1 MRAAYALLLS
11 GLMVGAAVPAFAAD
25 PSWQA
30 CIGSD
35 DQAAIRGCGEVIAR
49 GSAETPRNLAL
60 AYYNRAVSYQN
71 LKAYARA
78 LADSEEALRI
88 RPGYAQAF
96 TSRGNARAA
105 LGQFDGALADFNEA
119 IRGDGRNGQLYLNRG
134 QVYAKKGLV
143 DQARA
148 DFRFALQLRPQLA
161 EAQQALSGLDAAGQ
175 PGTESSVDPAFL
187 DCMGQDDRKAV
198 TGCTLF
204 LTQNPSASPEI
215 RASALY
221 NRGISYRG
229 LGDNR
234 RALVDFDA
242 AIALK
247 ADYANPWSA
256 RATVKADGGDLSG
269 AVADYDHAIAL
280 QPGSPQFRRNRG
292 VALPKAGQRERAKL
306 DFDQAI
312 ALDPKDP
319 QLLVS
324 RAGYFEKI
332 GDSTQAAADYQ
343 RALTL
348 SPALAEASTGLARL
362 GKANTVVAADNT
374 PPAPTSEPNDAD
386 WTACAS
392 ADPATSV
399 AGCDKVLARG
409 DSENAANRALAYLNR
424 GLSHRL
430 QTKYAAAIEDFGAS
444 LAVQPDMPAAL
455 RSRADT
461 LLVSERYD
469 EASRDYD
476 KVISLDAKDAS
487 AYVARSQARLF
498 SHDYDG
504 AIADTRAAVA
514 IDPKRADAPYWLGQV
529 FLARNDLD
537 KAYKAFD
544 DAIALAG
551 DQADFYA
558 SRGRVELYRGE
569 LETARADFDK
579 ALSLDGKSLVALD
592 GVSQTARFSGRI
604 DESIAAVTQ
613 AIAAS
618 PQNSTLYN
626 GRAELLIEAG
636 RQDEAAPDLDKA
648 IDLDTATLARPGVLS
663 GARFDA
669 LADRAYAR
677 ALKGDLDAAVADA
690 TEALTIDPQS
700 KEVLDS
706 RGFARM
712 LKGDYG
718 RAISDFSQSVAF
730 GGFVL
735 PIYMHR
741 AKAYEGSKQL
751 DLAGEDYKAALALA
765 PAFPPAQAGLARI
778 EQALNAASQVAA
790 KDPVVPPAEF
800 GRRVALI
807 IGNGAYSKVGQL
819 PNPKRDAE
827 AVAST
832 LREIGFVKVTV
843 AEDLTEQ
850 GFNDALRQFAED
862 ADGADWAVVYYAGHG
877 VEIDNTNYLVPVDAK
892 LVSDRDVQFE
902 AVPLE
907 KVVTA
912 VEGAKGMRLVILDA
926 CRDNPFLAQMKRTV
940 ATRAVTR
947 GLARVEP
954 DKGTLIVYSAK
965 AGEVAL
971 DGQDGNSP
979 FVTALTNRIRSPGLE
994 IGKLFRLVRDDVLS
1008 ATGDKQEPF
1017 TYGSLPGADMF
1028 INPTK

>member
-1 MRAAYALLLS
+1 MRTAYALLFS
-11 GLMVGAAVPAFAAD
+11 GLLAGAAMPALAAD
-25 PSWQA
+25 AAWQA
-30 CIGSD
+30 CSSSN

-49 GSAETPRNLAL
+49 GSAETPKNLAS
-60 AYYNRAVSYQN
+60 AYFNRAVSYQN
-71 LKAYARA
+71 LGDYARA
-78 LADSEEALRI
+78 LADSEQALRL
-88 RPGYAQAF
+88 RPAYAQAF
-96 TSRGNARAA
+96 GSRGNARAA
-105 LGQFDGALADFNEA
+105 LGQFDAAIADFDQA
-119 IRGDGRNGQLYLNRG
+119 IRSDGRNGLLYYNRG
-134 QVYAKKGLV
+134 RIYAKKGLA

-148 DFRFALQLRPQLA
+148 DYRLALQLRPQLA
-161 EAQQALSGLDAAGQ
+161 AAQEALTDLDTGGQ
-175 PGTESSVDPAFL
+175 RSAESSTDPAFL
-187 DCMGQDDRKAV
+187 DCMGQDDQKAV
-198 TGCTLF
+198 TGCSLF
-204 LTQNPSASPEI
+204 LSQQSGASAEI
-215 RASALY
+215 RATVLY

-234 RALVDFDA
+234 KALADFEA

-256 RATVKADGGDLSG
+256 RAGVKADGGDLNG
-269 AVADYDHAIAL
+269 AVADYDQAIAL

-292 VALPKAGQRERAKL
+292 VALLKAGQRDRAKA
-306 DFDQAI
+306 DFDQAV
-312 ALDPKDP
+312 ALDPKNP
-319 QLLVS
+319 LMLLS
-324 RAGYFEKI
+324 RGSYFEKI
-332 GDSTQAAADYQ
+332 GDGVQAAADYQ

-348 SPALAEASTGLARL
+348 SPDLAEARVALARL
-362 GKANTVVAADNT
+362 GKANSVVADAGSG
-374 PPAPTSEPNDAD
+374 AAVTSAANDPD

-392 ADPATSV
+392 SDPATSV

-409 DSENAANRALAYLNR
+409 DSESAANRALAYLNR

-476 KVISLDAKDAS
+476 KVISLDAKDAG

-504 AIADTRAAVA
+504 AVADTRAATA

-529 FLARNDLD
+529 FLARNELD
-537 KAYKAFD
+537 KAHKAFD

-551 DQADFYA
+551 DQADSYA

-592 GVSQTARFSGRI
+592 GVSQAARFSGKA
-604 DESIAAVTQ
+604 DESVAAATQ
-613 AIAAS
+613 AVAAS
-618 PQNSTLYN
+618 PQNSTLYT

-636 RQDEAAPDLDKA
+636 RQDEATPDLDKA
-648 IDLDTATLARPGVLS
+648 IDLDTATLARPDVLS

-690 TEALTIDPQS
+690 SEALTIDPQS

-741 AKAYEGSKQL
+741 AKAYEGSKQF

-765 PAFPPAQAGLARI
+765 PAFPPAQAGLARV

-850 GFNDALRQFAED
+850 GFNDALRQFAAD

-902 AVPLE
+902 AVSLD

-971 DGQDGNSP
+971 DGEDGNSP